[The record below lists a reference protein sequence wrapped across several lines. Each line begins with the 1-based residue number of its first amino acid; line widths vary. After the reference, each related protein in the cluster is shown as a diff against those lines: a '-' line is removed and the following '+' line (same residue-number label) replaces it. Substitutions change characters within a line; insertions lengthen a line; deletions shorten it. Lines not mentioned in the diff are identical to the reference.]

1 MKRTSV
7 FLRGAAIASSLL
19 LLVVFVYDRAGGNV
33 FQKLGLSRHSSDER
47 LLPGSKS
54 KATVIFASDTELL
67 PGSKS
72 AMVVEPTNDQ
82 PVEITESR
90 QLLPGSKSLVIE
102 PAENNNNTPVS
113 EPVEIQTTGTP
124 NAAQPNPPL
133 LNPPSRQLL
142 PGSKAPA
149 SLFGSPESETGP
161 PTQQSGLQQAQPQT
175 SNRGR

>member
-1 MKRTSV
+1 MKRPAL
-7 FLRGAAIASSLL
+7 FLRGAAVVSSLL

-54 KATVIFASDTELL
+54 EANIIFASDTELL

-72 AMVVEPTNDQ
+72 TMVVEPANDQ

-102 PAENNNNTPVS
+102 PAENDNTPAS

-124 NAAQPNPPL
+124 NAAQPSPPQPNPP
-133 LNPPSRQLL
+133 PRQLL

-149 SLFGSPESETGP
+149 SLFGSPESETDS
-161 PTQQSGLQQAQPQT
+161 PTQSSGQQQAQPQT